1 MPVKARN
8 DACCWRHQC
17 VPLLATFSA
26 KPNFTALGR
35 ERDTIGSTSLL
46 LIFCLSLWA
55 LPARAQELT
64 VFAAAS
70 LTDAMT
76 DMSVKWASA
85 GHPPLRLSFGSS
97 STLAHQI
104 ELGASANLFA
114 SADTKWMDYLA
125 HHSLIVPETRKVLLG
140 NDLILIVPKENA
152 KHIIIKPGFDL
163 LALLGPN
170 GRLAVGNPAHVPVG
184 LYARQALTTL
194 GLWDQVAPRLA
205 QAENVRSA
213 VAMVEHGEAPA
224 GIVYETDAAASN
236 AVAIAG
242 IFPTD
247 THYPI
252 SYPFAV
258 VKTGDIPQ
266 ARALVIYL
274 GSPEVLAIF
283 AGHGFKTE

>member
-1 MPVKARN
+1 M
-8 DACCWRHQC
+8 
-17 VPLLATFSA
+17 
-26 KPNFTALGR
+26 ALR
-35 ERDTIGSTSLL
+35 
-46 LIFCLSLWA
+46 A
-55 LPARAQELT
+55 QAQELT

-76 DMSVKWASA
+76 DVLVKWASA
-85 GHPPLRLSFGSS
+85 GHLPLRLYFGSS

-125 HHSLIVPETRKVLLG
+125 DHKLIVPETRKVLLG
-140 NDLILIVPKENA
+140 NDLILIMPRDKARRV
-152 KHIIIKPGFDL
+152 IIKPGFDL

-170 GRLAVGNPAHVPVG
+170 GRLATGDPAHVPVG

-194 GLWDQVAPRLA
+194 GLWDRVAPRLA
-205 QAENVRSA
+205 QAENARSA

-224 GIVYETDAAASN
+224 GIVYETDAAASK

-242 IFPTD
+242 IFPAD
-247 THYPI
+247 THDAI

-258 VKTGDIPQ
+258 VKTGDAPQ
-266 ARALVIYL
+266 AYALMIYL
-274 GSPEVLAIF
+274 GSPEALAIF
-283 AGHGFKTE
+283 AAHGFKSE